1 MVKKMCGLNY
11 EYSQA
16 QNLVYKERLRLR
28 FARKFKNMCGLN
40 YEYPQAQNLVK
51 KKVEAEICPKA

>member
-1 MVKKMCGLNY
+1 MNIL
-11 EYSQA
+11 
-16 QNLVYKERLRLR
+16 RLRTLFIRTFRLR